1 MAFTPKERVLKQLA
15 GEEIDRVPCYSGMGN
30 VTVAGLEQLGY
41 KFAMVHG
48 DAEMMANLAATSY
61 KLYGYECAVVPFDF
75 CVEAE
80 ALGCVMNAYENV
92 AHLLYPTI
100 KEKAIEDEEMLDK
113 FPIPDDL
120 ANAGR
125 VPVVVE
131 AIKRLKGEFGDEV
144 PIGTYFLGPFTLGG
158 QVYDLDKMLKYA
170 FKKQDLISAM
180 LDRLADVLIRVAK
193 IYQDAG
199 ADYITVREMGSGTDL
214 LSPRLWKALIK
225 PHLVKIFEALK
236 EMGIPNNLHICG
248 ETNMII
254 KDMNECG
261 ADSMSVELKNDVA
274 KSREDIGTEPL
285 IFGNLD
291 AYKLLV
297 VDPAEAVEGAV
308 INALDQGVDAI
319 WPGCDIW
326 PEAKP
331 ENVKAL
337 VQATEKHGA
346 AKWFRKK

>member
-1 MAFTPKERVLKQLA
+1 MAFTPKERILKQLA
-15 GEEIDRVPCYSGMGN
+15 GEEIDRTPCYSGMGN

-41 KFAMVHG
+41 KFAMVHS

-92 AHLLYPTI
+92 EHLLYPTI
-100 KEKAIEDEEMLDK
+100 KEKSIDNDEEMDT
-113 FPIPDDL
+113 FPIPEDL

-125 VPVVVE
+125 IPLVVE
-131 AIKRLKGEFGDEV
+131 AIKRLKGELGDEV
-144 PIGTYFLGPFTLGG
+144 PIGTYLIAPFTLGG
-158 QVYDLDKMLKYA
+158 QIADLDKLLKYA
-170 FKKQDLISAM
+170 FKKQDLINAM

-214 LSPRLWKALIK
+214 LSPRLWKSLIQPHLIK
-225 PHLVKIFEALK
+225 IHAALN
-236 EMGIPNNLHICG
+236 EMGFPNILHICG

-254 KDMNECG
+254 KGMNECG
-261 ADSMSVELKNDVA
+261 ANAISVELKNDVA
-274 KSREDIGTEPL
+274 KTREDIGPEPL
-285 IFGNLD
+285 IFGNID
-291 AYKLLV
+291 AYKLFC
-297 VDPAEAVEGAV
+297 VDPVEEVDKAV
-308 INALDQGVDAI
+308 ITALEQGVDAI

-326 PEAKP
+326 PEAKA
-331 ENVKAL
+331 ENVKAH
-337 VQATEKHGA
+337 VDATKKYGA
-346 AKWFRKK
+346 EKWFRKQ

>member
-1 MAFTPKERVLKQLA
+1 MAFTPKERILKQLA
-15 GEEIDRVPCYSGMGN
+15 GEEIDRTPCYSGMGN

-41 KFAMVHG
+41 KFAMVHS

-92 AHLLYPTI
+92 EHLLYPTI
-100 KEKAIEDEEMLDK
+100 KEKSIDNDEEMDT
-113 FPIPDDL
+113 FPIPEDL

-125 VPVVVE
+125 IPLVVE
-131 AIKRLKGEFGDEV
+131 AIKRLKGELGDEV
-144 PIGTYFLGPFTLGG
+144 PIGTYLIAPFTLGG
-158 QVYDLDKMLKYA
+158 QIADLDKLLKYA
-170 FKKQDLISAM
+170 FKKQDLINAM

-214 LSPRLWKALIK
+214 LSPRLWKSLIQPHLIK
-225 PHLVKIFEALK
+225 IHAALN
-236 EMGIPNNLHICG
+236 EMGFPNILHICG

-254 KDMNECG
+254 KGMNECS
-261 ADSMSVELKNDVA
+261 ANAISVELKNDVA
-274 KSREDIGTEPL
+274 KTREDIGPEPL
-285 IFGNLD
+285 IFGNID
-291 AYKLLV
+291 AYKLFC
-297 VDPAEAVEGAV
+297 VDPVEEVDKAV
-308 INALDQGVDAI
+308 ITALEQGVDAI

-326 PEAKP
+326 PEAKA
-331 ENVKAL
+331 ENVKAH
-337 VQATEKHGA
+337 VDATKKYGA
-346 AKWFRKK
+346 EKWFRKQ

>member
-30 VTVAGLEQLGY
+30 VTVTGLEQLGY
-41 KFAMVHG
+41 KFATVHG

-125 VPVVVE
+125 IPVVVD

-144 PIGTYFLGPFTLGG
+144 PIGTYFLAPFTLGG

-170 FKKQDLISAM
+170 FKKQDLINAM

-225 PHLVKIFEALK
+225 PHLVKIFAALK

-274 KSREDIGTEPL
+274 KSREDIGPEPL

-297 VDPAEAVEGAV
+297 VDPAEEVENAV
-308 INALDQGVDAI
+308 ITALEQGVDAI

-337 VQATEKHGA
+337 VEATKKHGA